1 MLPPGFAPVP
11 GGEARAEAVDANALV
26 VAAYAGFL
34 VAFFGYIV
42 HVVRRQAVLSKELA
56 ELAAKLEKRP

>member
-1 MLPPGFAPVP
+1 VR
-11 GGEARAEAVDANALV
+11 ARAEAVDANALV